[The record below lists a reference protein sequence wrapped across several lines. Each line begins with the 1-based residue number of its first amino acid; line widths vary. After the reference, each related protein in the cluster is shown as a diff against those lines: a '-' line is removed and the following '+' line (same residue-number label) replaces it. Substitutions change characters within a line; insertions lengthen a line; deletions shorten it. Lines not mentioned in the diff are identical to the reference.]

1 MAQLEKCFEVVIP
14 LGLFTFWQV
23 GWKSCGLGE
32 IGYAFVNITW
42 FFYMSLIQYLYFSIL
57 LYRNVSICMECLGDC
72 LSFWLLCSVWFIA
85 ASPCPR
91 VNHRQLDT
99 AQGCWG
105 HGEDGVTTG
114 DDDSLIGKLP
124 EMT

>member
-32 IGYAFVNITW
+32 IGDAFVNLNVL
-42 FFYMSLIQYLYFSIL
+42 YMSLIQYLYFSIL

-85 ASPCPR
+85 ASPR
-91 VNHRQLDT
+91 GVSHRQLDT

-114 DDDSLIGKLP
+114 DDDSLIEELP
-124 EMT
+124 DIT